1 MGRSLSDA
9 ELRTMVADVDVD
21 GSGEIDF
28 DEFLIIMA
36 RDKKNSDPVDEA
48 MKVAYPTTRT
58 VTRLASTAMRYVDDR
73 IADPMQI
80 CRYSKCLTKMV
91 PGRLMR
97 KSCMRPSSRWA
108 TI

>member
-48 MKVAYPTTRT
+48 MKVAANNENCDKARKH
-58 VTRLASTAMRYVDDR
+58 RDA
-73 IADPMQI
+73 I
-80 CRYSKCLTKMV
+80 CR
-91 PGRLMR
+91 
-97 KSCMRPSSRWA
+97 
-108 TI
+108 

>member
-48 MKVAYPTTRT
+48 MKVA
-58 VTRLASTAMRYVDDR
+58 
-73 IADPMQI
+73 
-80 CRYSKCLTKMV
+80 SKHRHYQKL
-91 PGRLMR
+91 
-97 KSCMRPSSRWA
+97 
-108 TI
+108 